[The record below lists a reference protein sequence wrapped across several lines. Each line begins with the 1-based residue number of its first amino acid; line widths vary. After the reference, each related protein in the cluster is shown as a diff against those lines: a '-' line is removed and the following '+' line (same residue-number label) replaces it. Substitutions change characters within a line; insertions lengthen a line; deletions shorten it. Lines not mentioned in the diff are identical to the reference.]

1 MTTIGWI
8 LLIAMAGA
16 CLAYLVYI
24 LLAIRDL
31 RHQVNSIAASRTNN
45 DVRTAS
51 RNPLI
56 VNLANAINTLL
67 TDQRQERAD
76 NAAVAKQIDQAIN
89 NISHDLRT
97 PLTVASGYVQYLS
110 EEKLPPAKAQQ
121 VLTQAEQNLETV
133 NTRLE
138 SLLEYNRITEHRL
151 TVQAEDFDL
160 SALVQNALLTLYDAL
175 QTAGFTVTPQITSGV
190 LVHLDQE
197 KTRRIIQN
205 LLGNALIHGIKTLHV
220 TLSQHP
226 AAPTITLTVTNGI
239 AHPITHLE
247 RLTDRFY
254 TEDLAGQTGNSG
266 LGLYITQHL
275 AELMQGQLALTTTAT
290 AFTATVTL
298 PQRIASTPKA
308 P

>member
-1 MTTIGWI
+1 
-8 LLIAMAGA
+8 
-16 CLAYLVYI
+16 
-24 LLAIRDL
+24 L

-51 RNPLI
+51 RNPFI

-151 TVQAEDFDL
+151 TVQAENFDL

-254 TEDLAGQTGNSG
+254 TEDLAGQTRLRVIYYPTLSG
-266 LGLYITQHL
+266 IDAGTTSINHYSHRLHRHSDPAATDRFN
-275 AELMQGQLALTTTAT
+275 AES
-290 AFTATVTL
+290 TL
-298 PQRIASTPKA
+298 NRQQPKTCIGGHA
-308 P
+308 Q

>member
-8 LLIAMAGA
+8 VLIAIAGA

-24 LLAIRDL
+24 LLAIHDL
-31 RHQVNSIAASRTNN
+31 QRRVKTIAASRTNN
-45 DVRTAS
+45 DVRTTS

-56 VNLANAINTLL
+56 IKLANAINTLL
-67 TDQRQERAD
+67 ADQRQERAD
-76 NAAVAKQIDQAIN
+76 NVAVAKQIDQAIN

-110 EEKLPPAKAQQ
+110 EKQLPPAKAQQ
-121 VLTQAEQNLETV
+121 VLTQAEENLEIV

-160 SALVQNALLTLYDAL
+160 SALVQNALLALYDAL
-175 QTAGFTVTPQITSGV
+175 QTAGFTVTPQIASSV

-197 KTRRIIQN
+197 KTQRIIQN
-205 LLGNALIHGIKTLHV
+205 LLGNALTHGIKTLTVSLAQQSTAHTV
-220 TLSQHP
+220 
-226 AAPTITLTVTNGI
+226 TLTVTNGI
-239 AHPITHLE
+239 AHPISHLE

-266 LGLYITQHL
+266 LGLYIAQHL
-275 AELMQGQLALTTTAT
+275 AELMQGKLTLTTTA
-290 AFTATVTL
+290 AIFTATVTL
-298 PQRIASTPKA
+298 PQQVASTTKTF
-308 P
+308 